1 MTHYEVERMEQS
13 RRGGGGCALGP
24 LGNNQGSQLLTP
36 VTPGHLSKIPSQD
49 REAIEAL
56 YYSPPVLKAF
66 HNICF
71 IAELLK
77 KKDKDDKI
85 DEDWKYVAMVLDR
98 LFLWI
103 FSGSC
108 FLGTVIILLQ
118 APTFYDSRAPIAIR
132 AFRSDS

>member
-1 MTHYEVERMEQS
+1 MERSGRQLRQS
-13 RRGGGGCALGP
+13 GGGYLSPPPPAAKLSIGLGK
-24 LGNNQGSQLLTP
+24 LGE
-36 VTPGHLSKIPSQD
+36 
-49 REAIEAL
+49 RERAAIEAL
-56 YYSPPVLKAF
+56 YYSPPVLQAF
-66 HNICF
+66 QNVCF

-118 APTFYDSRAPIAIR
+118 APTFYDSRSPIQIR
-132 AFRSDS
+132 VRGDS